1 MFWSAWEILVF
12 HQGFP
17 NQFLFCQLQRLTL
30 HSYHSETIH
39 LLTSLFLLFGFSIMS
54 DMCVLS
60 TEPLARSL
68 GPRLSMC
75 YSVPTGKYIS

>member
-54 DMCVLS
+54 DMCVLEAVERVS
-60 TEPLARSL
+60 CEQLYKNMMFES
-68 GPRLSMC
+68 
-75 YSVPTGKYIS
+75 